1 MSVTEEDLSPE
12 ERGIYLQASRAVR
25 ESDYNLA
32 LSLAMPLLVK
42 HPEFFDGRKVLVE
55 ATKWK
60 FRDEEFDL
68 HLKASCAVREG
79 DCSQNTPCE
88 PSKEFDDHSFCK
100 PTAKSDLVRD
110 LAVVLLMFAAVA
122 VVDTGVNTHNLF
134 LAVSGI
140 LFFALMVC
148 YSSKIAL
155 SEKNSRQRIGNKKRE
170 HLLEIAQGV
179 CQICGSNSP
188 ALFVVN
194 KFPFVED
201 PNPSGSDEEYV
212 CVCDAC
218 RRAVDWLDTTPSP
231 YAIKG
236 NPEPKAA

>member
-1 MSVTEEDLSPE
+1 
-12 ERGIYLQASRAVR
+12 
-25 ESDYNLA
+25 
-32 LSLAMPLLVK
+32 
-42 HPEFFDGRKVLVE
+42 
-55 ATKWK
+55 
-60 FRDEEFDL
+60 
-68 HLKASCAVREG
+68 
-79 DCSQNTPCE
+79 
-88 PSKEFDDHSFCK
+88 
-100 PTAKSDLVRD
+100 
-110 LAVVLLMFAAVA
+110 MFAAVA
-122 VVDTGVNTHNLF
+122 VVDTGVNTHDLV

-218 RRAVDWLDTTPSP
+218 RRAVDWLDLRPSA
-231 YAIKG
+231 YAIQG
-236 NPEPKAA
+236 EP